1 MLKII
6 DIKTEIIYYIYVK
19 QRLPLSPYGIPHRQ
33 MSMILRHKSL
43 NCFRVAYAIRNFL
56 LRGIV
61 IKDLYSVNEAIRDRE
76 VRVIGSDGEM
86 KGVMSSRDAQR
97 LADNEG
103 LDLVK
108 ISPNANPPVCK
119 IMDYSKFKYEQ
130 SKREK
135 ENRKNQTVI
144 EIKEI
149 RLSMTIDVGDI
160 AVKTKQCLKFLEAGN
175 KVKVSIRMKGRENAR
190 SYQGVKVMQDFFDG
204 LDGKAVQDKAPTT
217 EGRTITMMLSPVKS

>member
-1 MLKII
+1 
-6 DIKTEIIYYIYVK
+6 
-19 QRLPLSPYGIPHRQ
+19 
-33 MSMILRHKSL
+33 MI
-43 NCFRVAYAIRNFL
+43 
-56 LRGIV
+56 

-76 VRVIGSDGEM
+76 VRVIGSDGAM
-86 KGVMSSRDAQR
+86 LGVMSSRDAQR
-97 LADNEG
+97 LADEAA

-130 SKREK
+130 AKRDK

-149 RLSMTIDVGDI
+149 RLSMTIDIGDI

-190 SYQGVKVMQDFFDG
+190 SYQGVKVMEDFFAG
-204 LDGKAVQDKAPTT
+204 LDGKAVQDKKPTA
-217 EGRTITMMLSPVKS
+217 EGRNIIMMLSPVKS